1 MSTPKEETTSRV
13 ETFRKPRL
21 GANRRP
27 RSEANRRLIGANRK
41 RRPGAN
47 RKRRRRTGWPGA
59 DPSPP
64 SATHSLNWEQNYFI
78 KKNKVT

>member
-13 ETFRKPRL
+13 GTSRKPRL

-27 RSEANRRLIGANRK
+27 RSGANRRPRSGTN

-47 RKRRRRTGWPGA
+47 RKRRRRTGWSGA

-64 SATHSLNWEQNYFI
+64 SATHSLNWEENYFI
-78 KKNKVT
+78 KNKVT